1 MQYKILKCF
10 IMDETKLSNYLMIIL
25 QLQLRLT
32 IKHRE
37 RIKVLMPKQMLQ
49 RLSIVFAQVKTGNTL
64 ENLLNKIRQIIYSC
78 INQKNY

>member
-1 MQYKILKCF
+1 
-10 IMDETKLSNYLMIIL
+10 MDETKLSNYLMIIL

-49 RLSIVFAQVKTGNTL
+49 RLSIAFAQVKTGNTL
-64 ENLLNKIRQIIYSC
+64 ENLLHKIRQIIYSC

>member
-1 MQYKILKCF
+1 
-10 IMDETKLSNYLMIIL
+10 MDETKLSNYLMIIL

-49 RLSIVFAQVKTGNTL
+49 RLSIAFAQVKTGNTL
-64 ENLLNKIRQIIYSC
+64 ENLLNKIGQIIYSC

>member
-1 MQYKILKCF
+1 
-10 IMDETKLSNYLMIIL
+10 MDETKLSNYLMIIL

-49 RLSIVFAQVKTGNTL
+49 RLSIAFAQVKTGNTL
-64 ENLLNKIRQIIYSC
+64 ENLLNKIGQIMYSC